1 MHLLQCKTDF
11 FIYLHF
17 WGRHL
22 LQIKEHPS
30 WEASINITKGSLVC
44 LHSSTLAY
52 TRLVT
57 RLNSSAFVYTRLVTH
72 LHSSTFVYTRLHL
85 SAVVYWLVYTRL
97 HSSTLV
103 CEQFP
108 DWHFPDGNFPDGH
121 FPERTISRRT
131 LPQLDISPLRHFPE
145 WSFPWPDIS
154 LTTCFSEIFFFKSFF
169 VCLY

>member
-57 RLNSSAFVYTRLVTH
+57 RLHSSAFVYTRLVTH
-72 LHSSTFVYTRLHL
+72 LHSSTFVYTRLHS

-103 CEQFP
+103 CGQFP

-121 FPERTISRRT
+121 FPERTISR
-131 LPQLDISPLRHFPE
+131 PDNSPK
-145 WSFPWPDIS
+145 DTS
-154 LTTCFSEIFFFKSFF
+154 LTGHLPTKTFPGMDIFPTENFPDHM
-169 VCLY
+169 L